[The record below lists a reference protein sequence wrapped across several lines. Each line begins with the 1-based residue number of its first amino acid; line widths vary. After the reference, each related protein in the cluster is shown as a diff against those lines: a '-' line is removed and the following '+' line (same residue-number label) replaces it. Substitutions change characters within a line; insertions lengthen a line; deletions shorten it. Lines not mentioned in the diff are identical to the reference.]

1 MNINTVLLSVALLL
15 TANYSQAFVA
25 EAIPNYREI
34 NARVFRGGRPTVEGL
49 QTLKQQGIKSIIN
62 LENVSGPV
70 GREREQAKLLG
81 FGFMSSP
88 MSWIV
93 PPKDEQIDKILRV
106 MSNPENQPVYIHCLH
121 GRDRTGL
128 VSGLFRVLVEGMEPR
143 DAYREMKD
151 LGFRSFFVT
160 LEYYFRQR
168 TNFWNIRYHT
178 LPGQENMDQ
187 DMDGELHD
195 DSDMPQPDPTDLQ
208 S

>member
-1 MNINTVLLSVALLL
+1 MNINTVLLSVALLFSTQVTFAL
-15 TANYSQAFVA
+15 VGDP
-25 EAIPNYREI
+25 IPNYREI
-34 NARVFRGGRPTVEGL
+34 NANIFRGGRPTVEGL
-49 QTLKQQGIKSIIN
+49 HTLKQQGIKSIIN

-70 GREREQAKLLG
+70 DREREQAKRLG

-106 MSNPENQPVYIHCLH
+106 MSNPNNQPVYIHCLH

-128 VSGLFRVLVEGMEPR
+128 VSGLYRVLVEGMQPR

-168 TNFWNIRYHT
+168 TNFWNLRYQN
-178 LPGQENMDQ
+178 LPAQEDLNHDI
-187 DMDGELHD
+187 DGELHD
-195 DSDMPQPDPTDLQ
+195 DSDMPKPDPTDLQ